1 MTILGDNIR
10 AVKSVLDATAT
21 DLAARAVAL
30 DGYAAEAD
38 ALSGGEPPP
47 PSGSLT
53 WPTGVNCIG
62 GTQPSAPSL
71 SIAGEGDSGAVVQVY
86 YDRLMDGMP
95 DGAIPFLG
103 HSLVQGMSVCAASP
117 FGINL
122 GYGGE
127 SMRRLIGRMLRTNY
141 KSAMERAGAVVVH
154 SGIVDLNNTSYYG
167 PITNL
172 TAANTVIGMY
182 ETRLKPWM
190 TGKWL
195 IVGLVHRDGRVSGAP
210 AGFNAACDH
219 VNAALGTMFS
229 SMSNV
234 RVVDAN
240 PAMCDSTGNL
250 DPANHTDGLHFSRAG
265 NAILASVIK
274 SGLEDLG
281 VGG

>member
-10 AVKSVLDATAT
+10 AVKSALDATAT

-117 FGINL
+117 
-122 GYGGE
+122 
-127 SMRRLIGRMLRTNY
+127 
-141 KSAMERAGAVVVH
+141 MERAGAVVVH

-219 VNAALGTMFS
+219 VNAALVTMFS
-229 SMSNV
+229 GVPGV